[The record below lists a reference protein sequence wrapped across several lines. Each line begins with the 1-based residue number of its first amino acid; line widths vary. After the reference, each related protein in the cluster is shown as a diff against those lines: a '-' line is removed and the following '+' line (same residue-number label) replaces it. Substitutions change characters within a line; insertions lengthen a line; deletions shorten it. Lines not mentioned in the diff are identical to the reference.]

1 MQTLEKTPERHIE
14 SPERRYERE
23 RRHGMNYNMTNQ
35 RHAIVFLTDKARSLL
50 PTSYGGEEK
59 ERKKNTKKN
68 KIHKN
73 GMKMERK
80 GRRGESDNDHVPR
93 K

>member
-1 MQTLEKTPERHIE
+1 
-14 SPERRYERE
+14 
-23 RRHGMNYNMTNQ
+23 MNYNMTNQ
-35 RHAIVFLTDKARSLL
+35 RQAKGFLTDKAISL
-50 PTSYGGEEK
+50 PTSYGREEK
-59 ERKKNTKKN
+59 KGKKTKKKNEEN
-68 KIHKN
+68 NKN

>member
-1 MQTLEKTPERHIE
+1 
-14 SPERRYERE
+14 
-23 RRHGMNYNMTNQ
+23 MNYNMTNQ
-35 RHAIVFLTDKARSLL
+35 RHSIGLLTDKARSL
-50 PTSYGGEEK
+50 PTSYGREEK
-59 ERKKNTKKN
+59 KGKKPNTKKN
-68 KIHKN
+68 EENNKN

>member
-1 MQTLEKTPERHIE
+1 
-14 SPERRYERE
+14 
-23 RRHGMNYNMTNQ
+23 MTNQ
-35 RHAIVFLTDKARSLL
+35 RHAKGFLTDKARSL
-50 PTSYGGEEK
+50 PTSYGREEK
-59 ERKKNTKKN
+59 KGKKTKKKKKKKNEEN
-68 KIHKN
+68 NRN